1 MVCVT
6 LILGCYLKL
15 YLRLKWRVS
24 PNRCWIGFPIS
35 NKLYLVLVFYQK
47 LYIIIFDFF
56 LDMNQCLYN
65 PCQNGGTFTQND
77 GCFTWTCKDG
87 YVGTLCNEGKHI
99 SPPPPLCK
107 RKYLALVFLF
117 ISSTHELNV
126 DVYPLLFMCVCIFL
140 LLGHMFPSYVWS

>member
-1 MVCVT
+1 M
-6 LILGCYLKL
+6 
-15 YLRLKWRVS
+15 
-24 PNRCWIGFPIS
+24 
-35 NKLYLVLVFYQK
+35 FYQK

-140 LLGHMFPSYVWS
+140 LFICFHLTFDLNRVPTCNDLIYCKSVFK